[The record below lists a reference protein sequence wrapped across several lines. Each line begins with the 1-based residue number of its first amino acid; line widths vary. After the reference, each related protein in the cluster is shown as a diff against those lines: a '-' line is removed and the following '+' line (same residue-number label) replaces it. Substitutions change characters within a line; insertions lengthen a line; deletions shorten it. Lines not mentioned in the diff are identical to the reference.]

1 MNDNFLPEE
10 DQDFLRDKQITYEL
24 LREGSGPDAA
34 RGVLFTGFQAPNNL
48 FASDNGALVPAPV
61 VDLMVPIPKG
71 YAKTRLDSWYVWPRL
86 YLANGQ
92 MANRADSETSM
103 FNRTWQF
110 WSRHLADGDWREG
123 DGFETYLQ
131 YIKSGLRNP

>member
-1 MNDNFLPEE
+1 MNDNFLPAE
-10 DQDFLRDKQITYEL
+10 DQDFLRDKQIAYEL
-24 LREGSGPDAA
+24 LREGSCAEGA
-34 RGVLFTGFQAPNNL
+34 RGILFTSFQTPSNL
-48 FASDNGALVPAPV
+48 FANDNGKLVAAPA

-71 YAKTRLDSWYVWPRL
+71 YARTRLDSWYVWPRL

-92 MANRADSETSM
+92 TADRAGSETSM
-103 FNRTWQF
+103 FGRPWQF
-110 WSRHLADGDWREG
+110 WSRHLTDSEWREG